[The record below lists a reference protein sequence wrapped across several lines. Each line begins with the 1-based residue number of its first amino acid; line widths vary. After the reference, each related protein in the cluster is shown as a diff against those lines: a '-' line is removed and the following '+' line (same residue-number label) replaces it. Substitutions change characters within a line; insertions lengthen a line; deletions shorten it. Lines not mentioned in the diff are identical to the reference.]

1 MRTKQQ
7 VVKCCPPAGACPE
20 QVERAGMT
28 VACIGMGDSKTARI
42 GWIDEFKGFVLLL
55 VCLYHVEQ
63 SFPQAQMGM
72 LHLSALRMSAFFFI
86 SGMLFSTRRFGNFK
100 DYFIHKT
107 RVLLVPY
114 ILLSLLFLAL
124 DPVLYNFDLFPKAPR
139 MTVMNI
145 RPEIAT
151 IWDYIYWNLAKIF
164 VAGKSSIGSGPLW
177 FVFTLYSVSLIFY
190 GVQKVAIC
198 VTNKG
203 RSPVKPGMT
212 SRVIIALIAIASLA
226 GGWLLYVN
234 HIRLPLG
241 IERDLT
247 VLFFFANGWLCKGE
261 LKDPRLRGDDKKER
275 GNGSHA
281 KSTLSLI
288 VATTVAFA
296 AYAYLEVPDPNFSIM
311 NNDLGKSLPIFVAS
325 SIFGIAGLVAAFI
338 LADKLPNIAPI
349 RFIKGILRNISR
361 NALVILAVHWYIL
374 LVMRLLF
381 REAINKPG
389 IAYLAIPIVI
399 AVVIGAIPL
408 FRCKLYK
415 LLGKQKISVRESLS
429 IRD

>member
-1 MRTKQQ
+1 MSDK
-7 VVKCCPPAGACPE
+7 A
-20 QVERAGMT
+20 M
-28 VACIGMGDSKTARI
+28 ARI

-100 DYFIHKT
+100 SYLVHKT

-114 ILLSLLFLAL
+114 ILLSLLFLAI

-145 RPEIAT
+145 KPEIAT
-151 IWDYIYWNLAKIF
+151 VWDYIYWNLAKIF

-177 FVFTLYSVSLIFY
+177 FVFTLYSVSLLFY
-190 GVQKVAIC
+190 GMQKVA
-198 VTNKG
+198 G
-203 RSPVKPGMT
+203 RISVRRGREIPACAGMT
-212 SRVIIALIAIASLA
+212 TGIIALAAIASLA
-226 GGWLLYVN
+226 GGWFLYVN

-247 VLFFFANGWLCKGE
+247 VLFFFACGSLCREPIKNLSSFLHNNNQGA
-261 LKDPRLRGDDKKER
+261 LKDPRLGSATLTTGRGDDVR
-275 GNGSHA
+275 GKNILA
-281 KSTLSLI
+281 L
-288 VATTVAFA
+288 VAATIVAFA

-311 NNDLGKSLPIFVAS
+311 NNDLGKSLPVFLAS
-325 SIFGIAGLVAAFI
+325 SFFGIAGLVATFMF
-338 LADKLPNIAPI
+338 ADKLPNIAPFRI
-349 RFIKGILRNISR
+349 IKGILRNISR
-361 NALVILAVHWYIL
+361 NALVILAVHWYTL

-381 REAINKPG
+381 RDTFNKPG
-389 IAYLAIPIVI
+389 IVYLVIPVVA
-399 AVVIGAIPL
+399 AVVIVAIPL

-415 LLGKQKISVRESLS
+415 LLGKQKISARESLN
-429 IRD
+429 IKD

>member
-1 MRTKQQ
+1 MVLSNQK
-7 VVKCCPPAGACPE
+7 
-20 QVERAGMT
+20 
-28 VACIGMGDSKTARI
+28 RI

-63 SFPQAQMGM
+63 SFSYANMGM

-86 SGMLFSTRRFGNFK
+86 SGMLFSTRRFPNFK
-100 DYFIHKT
+100 SYFIHKSK
-107 RVLLVPY
+107 VLLLPY

-124 DPVLYNFDLFPKAPR
+124 DPVVYNFDLFPKAPR

-145 RPEIAT
+145 RPEIASV
-151 IWDYIYWNLAKIF
+151 WDYIYWNLAKIF

-177 FVFTLYSVSLIFY
+177 FVFTLYSVSLMFY
-190 GVQKVAIC
+190 GVQKFA
-198 VTNKG
+198 
-203 RSPVKPGMT
+203 
-212 SRVIIALIAIASLA
+212 SRLKAPRAATIIIAIASLA
-226 GGWLLYVN
+226 GGWFLYRH

-247 VLFFFANGWLCKGE
+247 VLFFFTCGWLSKEPIRNTLCGKG
-261 LKDPRLRGDDKKER
+261 KK
-275 GNGSHA
+275 GIPW
-281 KSTLSLI
+281 SLV
-288 VATTVAFA
+288 VASSITAFILYA
-296 AYAYLEVPDPNFSIM
+296 AFEIPDPNFSIM

-325 SIFGIAGLVAAFI
+325 SFFGITGLVTAFVA
-338 LADKLPNIAPI
+338 ADKIPNIGPI
-349 RFIKGILRNISR
+349 RILKGILRNISR

-381 REAINKPG
+381 RATFNKPG
-389 IAYLAIPIVI
+389 VAYISIAIVAAGVI
-399 AVVIGAIPL
+399 AAIPL

-415 LLGKQKISVRESLS
+415 LLGKQPASVRESLN

>member
-1 MRTKQQ
+1 
-7 VVKCCPPAGACPE
+7 
-20 QVERAGMT
+20 
-28 VACIGMGDSKTARI
+28 MGRI

-63 SFPQAQMGM
+63 SFSYANMGM

-86 SGMLFSTRRFGNFK
+86 SGMLFSTRRFPNFK
-100 DYFIHKT
+100 SYFIHKSK
-107 RVLLVPY
+107 VLLLPY

-124 DPVLYNFDLFPKAPR
+124 DPIVYNFDLFPKAPR

-145 RPEIAT
+145 RPEIASV
-151 IWDYIYWNLAKIF
+151 WDYIYWNLAKIF

-177 FVFTLYSVSLIFY
+177 FVFTLYSVSLMFY
-190 GVQKVAIC
+190 GVQKFA
-198 VTNKG
+198 
-203 RSPVKPGMT
+203 
-212 SRVIIALIAIASLA
+212 SRLKAPRAATIIIAIASLA
-226 GGWLLYVN
+226 GGWLLYRH

-247 VLFFFANGWLCKGE
+247 VLFFFACGWLSKEPIRNTLCGKG
-261 LKDPRLRGDDKKER
+261 KK
-275 GNGSHA
+275 GIPW
-281 KSTLSLI
+281 SLV
-288 VATTVAFA
+288 VASSVTAFILYA
-296 AYAYLEVPDPNFSIM
+296 AFEIPDPNFSIM

-325 SIFGIAGLVAAFI
+325 SFFGIAGLVTAFVA
-338 LADKLPNIAPI
+338 ADKIPNIGPI
-349 RFIKGILRNISR
+349 RILKGILRNISR

-381 REAINKPG
+381 RATFNKPG
-389 IAYLAIPIVI
+389 VAYISIAIVAAGVI
-399 AVVIGAIPL
+399 AAIPL

-415 LLGKQKISVRESLS
+415 LLGKQPASVRESLN

>member
-1 MRTKQQ
+1 
-7 VVKCCPPAGACPE
+7 
-20 QVERAGMT
+20 
-28 VACIGMGDSKTARI
+28 MGRI

-63 SFPQAQMGM
+63 SFSFAQMGM

-86 SGMLFSTRRFGNFK
+86 SGMLFSTRRFDSFK
-100 DYFIHKT
+100 SYFIHKT
-107 RVLLVPY
+107 KVLLIPY

-145 RPEIAT
+145 HPVIT
-151 IWDYIYWNLAKIF
+151 GTWDYIYWNLAKIF

-177 FVFTLYSVSLIFY
+177 FVFTLYSVSLMFY
-190 GVQKVAIC
+190 GVQWVAIHFFSQTRKEMPHQ
-198 VTNKG
+198 VRHDNKKAEKTE
-203 RSPVKPGMT
+203 SVSKLF
-212 SRVIIALIAIASLA
+212 IAVFAIASLA
-226 GGWLLYVN
+226 GGWLLYKN

-247 VLFFFANGWLCKGE
+247 VLFFFACGWLS
-261 LKDPRLRGDDKKER
+261 KDPIRNRLCVKGKK
-275 GNGSHA
+275 SIPW
-281 KSTLSLI
+281 SLA
-288 VATTVAFA
+288 VATFITAFILYA
-296 AYAYLEVPDPNFSIM
+296 AFEVPDPNFSIM
-311 NNDLGKSLPIFVAS
+311 NNILGKSLPIFIAS
-325 SIFGIAGLVAAFI
+325 SFFGIAGLVTAFVA
-338 LADKLPNIAPI
+338 ADKIPNIGPI
-349 RFIKGILRNISR
+349 RTVKGILRNISR

-381 REAINKPG
+381 RSTFNHPG
-389 IAYLAIPIVI
+389 IAYLSIAIVAAGVI
-399 AVVIGAIPL
+399 AAIPL

-415 LLGKQKISVRESLS
+415 LLGKQPASVRESLN

>member
-1 MRTKQQ
+1 MVLSNQK
-7 VVKCCPPAGACPE
+7 
-20 QVERAGMT
+20 
-28 VACIGMGDSKTARI
+28 RI

-63 SFPQAQMGM
+63 SFSYANMGM

-86 SGMLFSTRRFGNFK
+86 SGMLFSTRRFPNFK
-100 DYFIHKT
+100 SYFIHKSK
-107 RVLLVPY
+107 VLLFPY

-124 DPVLYNFDLFPKAPR
+124 DPVVYNFDLFPKAPR

-145 RPEIAT
+145 RPEIASV
-151 IWDYIYWNLAKIF
+151 WDYIYWNLAKIF

-177 FVFTLYSVSLIFY
+177 FVFTLYSVSLMFY
-190 GVQKVAIC
+190 GVQKFA
-198 VTNKG
+198 
-203 RSPVKPGMT
+203 
-212 SRVIIALIAIASLA
+212 SRLKAPRAATIIIAIACLA
-226 GGWLLYVN
+226 GGWLLYRH

-247 VLFFFANGWLCKGE
+247 VLFFFACGWLSKEPIRNTLCGKG
-261 LKDPRLRGDDKKER
+261 KK
-275 GNGSHA
+275 GIPW
-281 KSTLSLI
+281 SLV
-288 VATTVAFA
+288 VASSITAFILYA
-296 AYAYLEVPDPNFSIM
+296 AFEIPDPNFSIM

-325 SIFGIAGLVAAFI
+325 SFFGIAGLVTAFVA
-338 LADKLPNIAPI
+338 ADKIPNIGPI
-349 RFIKGILRNISR
+349 RILKGILRNISR

-381 REAINKPG
+381 RATFNKPG
-389 IAYLAIPIVI
+389 VAYISIAIVAAGVI
-399 AVVIGAIPL
+399 AAIPL

-415 LLGKQKISVRESLS
+415 LLGKQPASVRESLN

>member
-1 MRTKQQ
+1 MSDK
-7 VVKCCPPAGACPE
+7 A
-20 QVERAGMT
+20 M
-28 VACIGMGDSKTARI
+28 ARI

-86 SGMLFSTRRFGNFK
+86 SGMLFSTRRFGSFK

-145 RPEIAT
+145 KPEIAT
-151 IWDYIYWNLAKIF
+151 VWDYIYWNLAKIF

-177 FVFTLYSVSLIFY
+177 FVFTLYSVSLLFY
-190 GVQKVAIC
+190 GVQWAAKKIPAFA
-198 VTNKG
+198 
-203 RSPVKPGMT
+203 GMT
-212 SRVIIALIAIASLA
+212 NQRFIFFFSLASLA

-247 VLFFFANGWLCKGE
+247 VLFFFANGWLCKGA
-261 LKDPRLRGDDKKER
+261 LKDPRLRGDDVR
-275 GNGSHA
+275 GKNILA
-281 KSTLSLI
+281 L
-288 VATTVAFA
+288 VAATIVAFA
-296 AYAYLEVPDPNFSIM
+296 AYAYIEVPDPNFSIM
-311 NNDLGKSLPIFVAS
+311 NNDLGKDFRIFVAS
-325 SIFGIAGLVAAFI
+325 SFFGIAGLVATFI
-338 LADKLPNIAPI
+338 LADKLPDTAPVRI
-349 RFIKGILRNISR
+349 IKGILRNISR

-381 REAINKPG
+381 RDTFNKPG
-389 IAYLAIPIVI
+389 IAYLAIPVVATVI
-399 AVVIGAIPL
+399 IGAIPL
-408 FRCKLYK
+408 FRCKLYR
-415 LLGKQKISVRESLS
+415 LLGKQKISARESLN
-429 IRD
+429 IKD

>member
-1 MRTKQQ
+1 VSEK
-7 VVKCCPPAGACPE
+7 V
-20 QVERAGMT
+20 
-28 VACIGMGDSKTARI
+28 TARI

-72 LHLSALRMSAFFFI
+72 QHLSALRMSAFFFI
-86 SGMLFSTRRFGNFK
+86 SGMLFSTRRFASFK

-139 MTVMNI
+139 MVIMNI

-151 IWDYIYWNLAKIF
+151 VWDYIYWNLAKIF

-190 GVQKVAIC
+190 GVQKIVPKKFIFF
-198 VTNKG
+198 V
-203 RSPVKPGMT
+203 S
-212 SRVIIALIAIASLA
+212 LASLA
-226 GGWLLYVN
+226 GGWILYAN

-247 VLFFFANGWLCKGE
+247 VLFFFANGWLSKGAA
-261 LKDPRLRGDDKKER
+261 PFSSS
-275 GNGSHA
+275 GSTRNP
-281 KSTLSLI
+281 KSTLSLAAATI
-288 VATTVAFA
+288 VSFA

-311 NNDLGKSLPIFVAS
+311 NNDLGKDLRIFVAS
-325 SIFGIAGLVAAFI
+325 SVFGIAGLIGAFV
-338 LADKLPNIAPI
+338 LADKLPNATPVRI
-349 RFIKGILRNISR
+349 IKGILRNISR
-361 NALVILAVHWYIL
+361 NALVILAVHWYTL

-381 REAINKPG
+381 KPEINRPG

-408 FRCKLYK
+408 FRCKLYR
-415 LLGKQKISVRESLS
+415 LLGKPRATLKESLDIKS
-429 IRD
+429 

>member
-1 MRTKQQ
+1 MVLSNQT
-7 VVKCCPPAGACPE
+7 
-20 QVERAGMT
+20 
-28 VACIGMGDSKTARI
+28 RI

-63 SFPQAQMGM
+63 SFSYANMGM

-86 SGMLFSTRRFGNFK
+86 SGMLFSTRRFPNFK
-100 DYFIHKT
+100 SYFIHKSK
-107 RVLLVPY
+107 VLLLPY

-124 DPVLYNFDLFPKAPR
+124 DPVVYNFDLFPKTPR

-145 RPEIAT
+145 RPEIASV
-151 IWDYIYWNLAKIF
+151 WDYIYWNLAKIF

-177 FVFTLYSVSLIFY
+177 FVFTLYSVSLMFY
-190 GVQKVAIC
+190 GVQKFA
-198 VTNKG
+198 
-203 RSPVKPGMT
+203 
-212 SRVIIALIAIASLA
+212 SRLKAPRAATIIIAIACLA
-226 GGWLLYVN
+226 GGWLLYRH

-247 VLFFFANGWLCKGE
+247 VLFFFACGWLSKEPIRNTLCGKG
-261 LKDPRLRGDDKKER
+261 KK
-275 GNGSHA
+275 GIPW
-281 KSTLSLI
+281 SLV
-288 VATTVAFA
+288 VASSITAFILYA
-296 AYAYLEVPDPNFSIM
+296 AFEIPDPNFSIM

-325 SIFGIAGLVAAFI
+325 SFFGIAGLVTAFVA
-338 LADKLPNIAPI
+338 ADKIPNIGPI
-349 RFIKGILRNISR
+349 RILKGILRNISR

-381 REAINKPG
+381 RATFNKPG
-389 IAYLAIPIVI
+389 VAYISIAIVAAGVI
-399 AVVIGAIPL
+399 AAIPL

-415 LLGKQKISVRESLS
+415 LLGKQPASVRESLN

>member
-1 MRTKQQ
+1 MSDK
-7 VVKCCPPAGACPE
+7 A
-20 QVERAGMT
+20 M
-28 VACIGMGDSKTARI
+28 ARI

-100 DYFIHKT
+100 SYLVHKT

-145 RPEIAT
+145 KPEIAT
-151 IWDYIYWNLAKIF
+151 VWDYIYWNLAKII

-177 FVFTLYSVSLIFY
+177 FVFTLYSVSLLFY
-190 GVQKVAIC
+190 GMQKVA
-198 VTNKG
+198 G
-203 RSPVKPGMT
+203 RISVRRGREIPACAGMT
-212 SRVIIALIAIASLA
+212 TGIIALAAIASLA

-247 VLFFFANGWLCKGE
+247 VLFFFANGWLCKGA
-261 LKDPRLRGDDKKER
+261 LKDPHLRGDDVR
-275 GNGSHA
+275 GKNILA
-281 KSTLSLI
+281 L
-288 VATTVAFA
+288 VAATIVAFA

-311 NNDLGKSLPIFVAS
+311 NNDLGKSLPVFLAS
-325 SIFGIAGLVAAFI
+325 SFFGIAGLVATFMF
-338 LADKLPNIAPI
+338 ADKLPNIAPFRI
-349 RFIKGILRNISR
+349 IKGILRNISR
-361 NALVILAVHWYIL
+361 NALVILAVHWYTL
-374 LVMRLLF
+374 LVMRLFF
-381 REAINKPG
+381 RDTFNKPG
-389 IAYLAIPIVI
+389 IVYLVIPVVA
-399 AVVIGAIPL
+399 AVVIVAIPL

-415 LLGKQKISVRESLS
+415 LLGKQKISARESLN
-429 IRD
+429 IKD

>member
-1 MRTKQQ
+1 MSDKAT
-7 VVKCCPPAGACPE
+7 
-20 QVERAGMT
+20 
-28 VACIGMGDSKTARI
+28 RI

-63 SFPQAQMGM
+63 SFSCANMGM

-86 SGMLFSTRRFGNFK
+86 SGMLFSTRRFPNFK
-100 DYFIHKT
+100 DYLIHKT

-145 RPEIAT
+145 HPEIASV
-151 IWDYIYWNLAKIF
+151 WDYIYWNLAKIF

-177 FVFTLYSVSLIFY
+177 FVFTLYSVSLLFY
-190 GVQKVAIC
+190 AIQWAASALSQVRKC
-198 VTNKG
+198 DSG
-203 RSPVKPGMT
+203 SKPGMT
-212 SRVIIALIAIASLA
+212 SRRIIFYVSLASLA
-226 GGWLLYVN
+226 GGWLLYTN

-247 VLFFFANGWLCKGE
+247 VLFFFANGWMCKGF
-261 LKDPRLRGDDKKER
+261 LKGDSGLRRNDKR
-275 GNGSHA
+275 GF
-281 KSTLSLI
+281 LI
-288 VATTVAFA
+288 AAIVSFV
-296 AYAYLEVPDPNFSIM
+296 AYAYIEIPDPNFSIM

-325 SIFGIAGLVAAFI
+325 SVFGIAGLVTAFI
-338 LADKLPNIAPI
+338 LADRLPDVAPI
-349 RFIKGILRNISR
+349 RIFKGILRNISR

-381 REAINKPG
+381 RSNINKPG
-389 IAYLAIPIVI
+389 IAYLSIAIVAAGVI
-399 AVVIGAIPL
+399 AAIPL

-415 LLGKQKISVRESLS
+415 LLGKQPASVRESLN
-429 IRD
+429 IRE